1 MRQPRGR
8 GLEHNLTFAK
18 QGESLRGMMVYF
30 EEIRT
35 RYRSWRHRGLCF
47 FFESALPPQMRIE
60 LSVDYD
66 AEEGLADFWGISLYR
81 EEEYYLPS
89 HWLVESFVE
98 IEKSVWA
105 ADWIRL
111 RDALLLA
118 KIDMTEE
125 LWCRLQELKILV
137 EEDLAYWSENVLFFD
152 FTELETE

>member
-1 MRQPRGR
+1 M
-8 GLEHNLTFAK
+8 
-18 QGESLRGMMVYF
+18 
-30 EEIRT
+30 
-35 RYRSWRHRGLCF
+35 
-47 FFESALPPQMRIE
+47 
-60 LSVDYD
+60 
-66 AEEGLADFWGISLYR
+66 
-81 EEEYYLPS
+81 
-89 HWLVESFVE
+89 ESFVE